1 MLFRCNQQSAICRS
15 KPCARFDQLHTA
27 NGGEKHRNKIYMES
41 SPITPLISPM
51 LFTRIY
57 RRFFGALDWQECGI
71 KVYGEYPNNLRF
83 GDIAFMSNSGDELQL
98 IIIELDTLS
107 RRVGLPIW
115 IVHLCKF
122 SLQ

>member
-1 MLFRCNQQSAICRS
+1 
-15 KPCARFDQLHTA
+15 
-27 NGGEKHRNKIYMES
+27 
-41 SPITPLISPM
+41 M

-57 RRFFGALDWQECGI
+57 RRFFGALDWQELGI

-98 IIIELDTLS
+98 IIIELDTPS

>member
-1 MLFRCNQQSAICRS
+1 MQLRSYSIPFFLGPFTAISSLRFVEAS
-15 KPCARFDQLHTA
+15 LVCALTNCTRLMVVKSI
-27 NGGEKHRNKIYMES
+27 EKKIYMES

-83 GDIAFMSNSGDELQL
+83 DDIAFMSNSGDGA
-98 IIIELDTLS
+98 
-107 RRVGLPIW
+107 R
-115 IVHLCKF
+115 
-122 SLQ
+122 